1 MRHLLKNKWLLG
13 IIMAFGF
20 MFSLTCCGQQVSA
33 YTGQAYY
40 NCINSSGGRGHI
52 SSVQWACEVAVNY
65 ACCLWIGSS
74 TGTDT
79 TVYVDEGQATAYAT
93 YWGMCTGDHDTAAVN
108 VYVEGDNGS
117 IAGTDYAPR
126 GSWGY
131 PRSSSTTINVSQ
143 FISGLTPTTY
153 GSEKHYTRNVN
164 IHRCNAE
171 DRTSCAW
178 QESDVTLV
186 MREANRTL
194 RMKAIDTNGASLS
207 YLMPDKTVTVKSG
220 TYASLTASN
229 LISYGYRKVKWGW
242 STWSGYWWDDTDLT
256 YGRVLDEDLTIYAV
270 YKLDQKTLTM
280 KAIDQDGNSLSRLVA
295 DKTATVING
304 EYASLTASS
313 LTGYTKKWWGTS
325 TSSNTWWSDIGMTYG
340 EYLYNDEVI
349 YAVYERHEF
358 SGRARVFE
366 GDSTSGT
373 TYKDTG
379 FVQSNNTQTLNMNC
393 LNSGCKA
400 TFDLMLK
407 TVRGSAAVSYTVY
420 RSQNGGSNV
429 TQSTY
434 PLYYPAMGG
443 TNIQIYRNGRYESA
457 FTETLLPGQTVCYS
471 VNFYPLGSYSNT
483 TTAKVEA
490 CAHANPS
497 KFEGL
502 AKVTTPSGAKTLGW
516 RDSSASDTQN
526 VSGCKLSGCTVTFE
540 HNLRRVSGIGSTP
553 YTITRTSNYTSKT
566 GNATLK
572 NETETFSGI
581 ANGTGKQEYSES
593 ITLVPGQVVCEILS
607 FKPNNDVVNVAS
619 NAQIKVCASALGN
632 AQPDDPRDPA
642 TMNDDSY
649 SDAFLDM
656 RVKNPEGPNKY
667 RKYQKNVY
675 AKPGQT
681 LSYRATYNPLL
692 QYAYSVISQKFRLNG
707 SGTIYPTNYV
717 NSSSTLGTLYNT
729 YKGSA
734 YGNWNNSFTVKS
746 DTDSFASPYFQN
758 FNYPNGKT
766 DKRITTNQHRV
777 VTSEV
782 GRNLSETAETN
793 LNSNTQTTPG
803 QITFTADGS
812 NNNVGNV
819 YTANRSSQANAYVP
833 YNYDTKLSIEEK
845 PADVVQDVI
854 YAGEEKE
861 IKYEIDVIPKT
872 NPETTDGSDE
882 QKYATI
888 MRDAISKVIIY
899 RGAEKGPSDGWGS
912 GKTDEL
918 CNYFGVVHSES
929 TCFYANEKTETLNP
943 SGNLNGDQHNLQL
956 KMQVPDIKAGL
967 QLCVAV
973 ASYPS
978 NSGAATNW
986 NDPEGSHKWR
996 ISKSRCF
1003 TVAKKPLF
1011 EIWGGGVYSGGTI
1024 KTSVMMKNNL
1034 KGIGNIENGVMVF
1047 SSWAEQIVNA
1057 QGAANGI
1064 ASGAATGRAN
1074 NVAGGGTLERASENY
1089 CNNRVPLS
1097 IANYASQAFNLCT
1110 NQSITGMSGI
1120 SAVITNK
1127 QSLVGTLPNE
1137 DSQVYTYSAPVTI
1150 GLNNAGDKTVI
1161 RYNSNSDITLGASSA
1176 NKGKTHIIKTTGN
1189 VTISGN
1195 IDYQG
1200 GQYNN
1205 MSDIPKVIIY
1215 GNNINIACGVS
1226 VVKAILIAENV
1237 MDTCPYTDINAKP
1250 NSNRLTVTGAIIAN
1264 ELYFNRTYGA
1274 ATGVNSKVA
1283 AEIVNYDVS
1292 TVLWG
1297 RAKSD
1302 PGNEHKNLTAV
1313 YQHEIAPRY

>member
-502 AKVTTPSGAKTLGW
+502 AKVTTPSGAKTL
-516 RDSSASDTQN
+516 
-526 VSGCKLSGCTVTFE
+526 
-540 HNLRRVSGIGSTP
+540 
-553 YTITRTSNYTSKT
+553 
-566 GNATLK
+566 
-572 NETETFSGI
+572 
-581 ANGTGKQEYSES
+581 
-593 ITLVPGQVVCEILS
+593 EI
-607 FKPNNDVVNVAS
+607 
-619 NAQIKVCASALGN
+619 
-632 AQPDDPRDPA
+632 
-642 TMNDDSY
+642 
-649 SDAFLDM
+649 
-656 RVKNPEGPNKY
+656 
-667 RKYQKNVY
+667 
-675 AKPGQT
+675 
-681 LSYRATYNPLL
+681 
-692 QYAYSVISQKFRLNG
+692 
-707 SGTIYPTNYV
+707 
-717 NSSSTLGTLYNT
+717 
-729 YKGSA
+729 
-734 YGNWNNSFTVKS
+734 
-746 DTDSFASPYFQN
+746 
-758 FNYPNGKT
+758 
-766 DKRITTNQHRV
+766 
-777 VTSEV
+777 
-782 GRNLSETAETN
+782 
-793 LNSNTQTTPG
+793 
-803 QITFTADGS
+803 
-812 NNNVGNV
+812 
-819 YTANRSSQANAYVP
+819 
-833 YNYDTKLSIEEK
+833 
-845 PADVVQDVI
+845 
-854 YAGEEKE
+854 
-861 IKYEIDVIPKT
+861 
-872 NPETTDGSDE
+872 
-882 QKYATI
+882 
-888 MRDAISKVIIY
+888 
-899 RGAEKGPSDGWGS
+899 
-912 GKTDEL
+912 
-918 CNYFGVVHSES
+918 
-929 TCFYANEKTETLNP
+929 
-943 SGNLNGDQHNLQL
+943 
-956 KMQVPDIKAGL
+956 
-967 QLCVAV
+967 
-973 ASYPS
+973 
-978 NSGAATNW
+978 
-986 NDPEGSHKWR
+986 
-996 ISKSRCF
+996 
-1003 TVAKKPLF
+1003 
-1011 EIWGGGVYSGGTI
+1011 
-1024 KTSVMMKNNL
+1024 
-1034 KGIGNIENGVMVF
+1034 
-1047 SSWAEQIVNA
+1047 
-1057 QGAANGI
+1057 
-1064 ASGAATGRAN
+1064 GRAH
-1074 NVAGGGTLERASENY
+1074 V
-1089 CNNRVPLS
+1089 
-1097 IANYASQAFNLCT
+1097 
-1110 NQSITGMSGI
+1110 
-1120 SAVITNK
+1120 
-1127 QSLVGTLPNE
+1127 
-1137 DSQVYTYSAPVTI
+1137 
-1150 GLNNAGDKTVI
+1150 
-1161 RYNSNSDITLGASSA
+1161 
-1176 NKGKTHIIKTTGN
+1176 
-1189 VTISGN
+1189 
-1195 IDYQG
+1195 
-1200 GQYNN
+1200 
-1205 MSDIPKVIIY
+1205 
-1215 GNNINIACGVS
+1215 
-1226 VVKAILIAENV
+1226 
-1237 MDTCPYTDINAKP
+1237 
-1250 NSNRLTVTGAIIAN
+1250 
-1264 ELYFNRTYGA
+1264 
-1274 ATGVNSKVA
+1274 
-1283 AEIVNYDVS
+1283 
-1292 TVLWG
+1292 
-1297 RAKSD
+1297 
-1302 PGNEHKNLTAV
+1302 
-1313 YQHEIAPRY
+1313 